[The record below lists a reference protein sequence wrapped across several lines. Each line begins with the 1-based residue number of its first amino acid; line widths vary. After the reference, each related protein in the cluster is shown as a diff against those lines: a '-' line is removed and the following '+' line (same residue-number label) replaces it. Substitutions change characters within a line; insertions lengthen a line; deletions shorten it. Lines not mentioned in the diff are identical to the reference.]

1 MSKCGMEIAASPM
14 YIVFLGSVIFGDVIS
29 QGGLV
34 MVTGSSSVSCNSGY
48 YSSFAFKL
56 R

>member
-14 YIVFLGSVIFGDVIS
+14 YIVFLGSVICGDFIS

-34 MVTGSSSVSCNSGY
+34 MVTGSFSVSYKSGY
-48 YSSFAFKL
+48 YSSSAIKL